1 MKTRFGAH
9 FTMVKQQEKI
19 KITQSGGERVKLVIF
34 ER

>member
-1 MKTRFGAH
+1 MKTRFGAP

-19 KITQSGGERVKLVIF
+19 KIIGCERVKLVIF